1 MNFNS
6 DMTIKDM
13 LSEYKKSLGDS
24 IRTTDTFIF
33 LANGKQID
41 SNSLEKLGTTIKN
54 DTKIIVIEFNN
65 DDIDESKTIIKL
77 DKINSNQFKRRHLR
91 KFGQINNINEILG
104 DMAVFGCLTIKIID
118 NTLSSGA
125 KSFISVDE
133 AIQQKDQDPQS
144 FILGVFGK
152 YLTNLGIKTVIE
164 RTKSENEKYNNLC
177 NTVLQFVFNGL
188 IFRKKYYLAFEY
200 SEEKKLELLKN
211 KKHQNDIKEK
221 IRKAISELYLI
232 SPDDIIVTD
241 PIKDNYYS
249 LIVLFKDER
258 ISLTKEDLMKK
269 FSFIAGLSYLKYVKK
284 ENIIEGLI
292 LNKCML
298 DYHGDNIGQK
308 WPHFEK
314 RGGEEYLP
322 PNGWDRYGL
331 NVYNKYDNQ
340 NNDWLSFDNRKGE
353 WCIGYSWLNYGNN
366 SIDLNKA
373 YENDN
378 DIKHN
383 GKPVGRGIYCTQ
395 DPEIM
400 EEYCEEININQEKYK
415 LGLMLRVNPEKIRCP
430 ESKDDFWV
438 VEGFSDEIRPYGIL
452 IQKIK

>member
-1 MNFNS
+1 MNTTISFNFYKGDKVMNFNS

-164 RTKSENEKYNNLC
+164 RSKSLNEKYNNLC
-177 NTVLQFVFNGL
+177 NTVLQF
-188 IFRKKYYLAFEY
+188 
-200 SEEKKLELLKN
+200 
-211 KKHQNDIKEK
+211 
-221 IRKAISELYLI
+221 
-232 SPDDIIVTD
+232 
-241 PIKDNYYS
+241 
-249 LIVLFKDER
+249 
-258 ISLTKEDLMKK
+258 
-269 FSFIAGLSYLKYVKK
+269 
-284 ENIIEGLI
+284 
-292 LNKCML
+292 
-298 DYHGDNIGQK
+298 
-308 WPHFEK
+308 
-314 RGGEEYLP
+314 
-322 PNGWDRYGL
+322 
-331 NVYNKYDNQ
+331 
-340 NNDWLSFDNRKGE
+340 
-353 WCIGYSWLNYGNN
+353 
-366 SIDLNKA
+366 
-373 YENDN
+373 
-378 DIKHN
+378 
-383 GKPVGRGIYCTQ
+383 
-395 DPEIM
+395 
-400 EEYCEEININQEKYK
+400 
-415 LGLMLRVNPEKIRCP
+415 
-430 ESKDDFWV
+430 
-438 VEGFSDEIRPYGIL
+438 
-452 IQKIK
+452 